1 MLARPA
7 ICLTLAVAAVGCA
20 SIPPV
25 ADNNTMPADVQ
36 TVLDRC
42 DEIELYSLDPA
53 PNIDKEKPKDEFHG
67 WKVLGKTT
75 LKKGDRKAV
84 LEALSKGIKES
95 DGTVAACFNPRHGIK
110 ATHDGKTVELV
121 ICFECLSMQV
131 HYGDKTTASLT
142 TTDTPQKVFD
152 KALTDAKVPLPG
164 QAEKK

>member
-1 MLARPA
+1 MLARRTLCFA
-7 ICLTLAVAAVGCA
+7 LAVVAAGCA
-20 SIPPV
+20 SIPPA
-25 ADNNTMPADVQ
+25 ADNNRMPADVQ

-53 PNIDKEKPKDEFHG
+53 RNLDTEKPKDEFHG

-75 LKKGDRKAV
+75 LKTGDRKAV
-84 LEALSKGIKES
+84 LAALNKGIKDS

-110 ATHDGKTVELV
+110 ATHDGRTVELV

-131 HYGDKTTASLT
+131 NYGDGKTVSLT
-142 TTDTPQKVFD
+142 TTSTPQRAFD
-152 KALTDAKVPLPG
+152 EALTDAKVPLPG